1 MTIQEC
7 YQVVGGDYAQ
17 VEKRLP
23 GIHLIRKF
31 IAKFLDDGSY
41 PELCRAMEQ
50 GQTEE
55 AFRAAHTLKGVSANL
70 GFDRLTA
77 SSGELTELLQGR
89 CRNCPADPYFF
100 HRQQLPLCF
109 FFARYRAASARS
121 ISSAEGRS
129 SVPHRAIPPEHAA
142 WRPSGRGNS

>member
-7 YQVVGGDYAQ
+7 YQKLGGDYAQ

-23 GIHLIRKF
+23 GIHLIRRF

-77 SSGELTELLQGR
+77 SSGELTELLRGR
-89 CRNCPADPYFF
+89 TDGIPTEAVPLLDMVRQDYELTAD
-100 HRQQLPLCF
+100 
-109 FFARYRAASARS
+109 AIRAYL
-121 ISSAEGRS
+121 
-129 SVPHRAIPPEHAA
+129 
-142 WRPSGRGNS
+142 NSDDQA

>member
-7 YQVVGGDYAQ
+7 YQVLGGDYAQ

-55 AFRAAHTLKGVSANL
+55 VFRAAHTLKGVSANL

-77 SSGELTELLQGR
+77 SSGELTELLRGR
-89 CRNCPADPYFF
+89 TDGIPTEAVPLLDIVRQDYELTAD
-100 HRQQLPLCF
+100 
-109 FFARYRAASARS
+109 
-121 ISSAEGRS
+121 
-129 SVPHRAIPPEHAA
+129 AI
-142 WRPSGRGNS
+142 RTYLNSDGQA

>member
-7 YQVVGGDYAQ
+7 YQKLGGDYAQ

-23 GIHLIRKF
+23 GIHLIRRF

-55 AFRAAHTLKGVSANL
+55 VFRAAHTLKGVSANL

-77 SSGELTELLQGR
+77 SSGELTELLRGR
-89 CRNCPADPYFF
+89 TDGIPTEAVPLLDMVRQDYELTAD
-100 HRQQLPLCF
+100 
-109 FFARYRAASARS
+109 AIRAYL
-121 ISSAEGRS
+121 
-129 SVPHRAIPPEHAA
+129 
-142 WRPSGRGNS
+142 NSDGQA

>member
-7 YQVVGGDYAQ
+7 YQKLGGDYAQ

-23 GIHLIRKF
+23 GIHLIRRF

-77 SSGELTELLQGR
+77 SSGELTELLRGR
-89 CRNCPADPYFF
+89 TDGIPTEAVPLLDMVRQDYELTAD
-100 HRQQLPLCF
+100 
-109 FFARYRAASARS
+109 AIRAYL
-121 ISSAEGRS
+121 
-129 SVPHRAIPPEHAA
+129 
-142 WRPSGRGNS
+142 NSDGQA

>member
-7 YQVVGGDYAQ
+7 YQKLGGDYAQ

-23 GIHLIRKF
+23 GIHLIRRF

-77 SSGELTELLQGR
+77 SSGELTELLRGR
-89 CRNCPADPYFF
+89 TDGIPTETVPLLDMVRQDYELTAD
-100 HRQQLPLCF
+100 
-109 FFARYRAASARS
+109 AIRAYL
-121 ISSAEGRS
+121 
-129 SVPHRAIPPEHAA
+129 
-142 WRPSGRGNS
+142 NSDGQA

>member
-7 YQVVGGDYAQ
+7 YQKLGGDYAQ

-23 GIHLIRKF
+23 GIHLIRRF

-55 AFRAAHTLKGVSANL
+55 VFRAAHTLKGVSANL

-77 SSGELTELLQGR
+77 SSGELTELLRGR
-89 CRNCPADPYFF
+89 TDGIPTEAVPLLDMVRQDYELTAD
-100 HRQQLPLCF
+100 
-109 FFARYRAASARS
+109 AIRAYL
-121 ISSAEGRS
+121 
-129 SVPHRAIPPEHAA
+129 
-142 WRPSGRGNS
+142 NSDDQA

>member
-7 YQVVGGDYAQ
+7 YQKLGGDYAQ

-23 GIHLIRKF
+23 GIHLIRRF

-77 SSGELTELLQGR
+77 SSGELTELLRGR
-89 CRNCPADPYFF
+89 TDGIPTEAVPLLDMVRQDYELTAD
-100 HRQQLPLCF
+100 
-109 FFARYRAASARS
+109 
-121 ISSAEGRS
+121 
-129 SVPHRAIPPEHAA
+129 AI
-142 WRPSGRGNS
+142 RTYLNSDGQT

>member
-7 YQVVGGDYAQ
+7 YQVLGVDYAQ

-50 GQTEE
+50 GQT
-55 AFRAAHTLKGVSANL
+55 ADAIRAYL
-70 GFDRLTA
+70 
-77 SSGELTELLQGR
+77 
-89 CRNCPADPYFF
+89 
-100 HRQQLPLCF
+100 
-109 FFARYRAASARS
+109 
-121 ISSAEGRS
+121 
-129 SVPHRAIPPEHAA
+129 
-142 WRPSGRGNS
+142 NSDDQA

>member
-7 YQVVGGDYAQ
+7 YQVLGGDYAH

-77 SSGELTELLQGR
+77 SSGELTELLRGR
-89 CRNCPADPYFF
+89 TDGIPTEAVPLLDMVRQDYELTAD
-100 HRQQLPLCF
+100 
-109 FFARYRAASARS
+109 
-121 ISSAEGRS
+121 
-129 SVPHRAIPPEHAA
+129 AI
-142 WRPSGRGNS
+142 RTYLNSDGQA

>member
-7 YQVVGGDYAQ
+7 YQKLGGDYAQ

-23 GIHLIRKF
+23 GIHLIRRF

-77 SSGELTELLQGR
+77 SSGELTELLRGR
-89 CRNCPADPYFF
+89 TDGIPTEAVPLLDMVRQDYELTADTI
-100 HRQQLPLCF
+100 
-109 FFARYRAASARS
+109 RAYL
-121 ISSAEGRS
+121 
-129 SVPHRAIPPEHAA
+129 
-142 WRPSGRGNS
+142 NSDGQA

>member
-7 YQVVGGDYAQ
+7 YQKLGGDYAQ

-23 GIHLIRKF
+23 GIHLIRRF

-55 AFRAAHTLKGVSANL
+55 AFRTAHTLKGVSANL

-77 SSGELTELLQGR
+77 SSGELTELLRGR
-89 CRNCPADPYFF
+89 TDGIPTEAVPLLDMVRQDYELTAD
-100 HRQQLPLCF
+100 
-109 FFARYRAASARS
+109 AIRAYL
-121 ISSAEGRS
+121 
-129 SVPHRAIPPEHAA
+129 
-142 WRPSGRGNS
+142 NSDGQA

>member
-7 YQVVGGDYAQ
+7 YQKLGGDYAQ

-77 SSGELTELLQGR
+77 SSGELTELLRGR
-89 CRNCPADPYFF
+89 TDGIPTETVPLLDMVRQDYELTAD
-100 HRQQLPLCF
+100 
-109 FFARYRAASARS
+109 AIRAYL
-121 ISSAEGRS
+121 
-129 SVPHRAIPPEHAA
+129 
-142 WRPSGRGNS
+142 NSDGQA

>member
-7 YQVVGGDYAQ
+7 YQVLGGDYAQ

-55 AFRAAHTLKGVSANL
+55 AFRAAHTLKGNASIV
-70 GFDRLTA
+70 GETA
-77 SSGELTELLQGR
+77 MK
-89 CRNCPADPYFF
+89 
-100 HRQQLPLCF
+100 QL
-109 FFARYRAASARS
+109 
-121 ISSAEGRS
+121 
-129 SVPHRAIPPEHAA
+129 AIDMENGVIAQKHDVYQNALDQLEDA
-142 WRPSGRGNS
+142 FRKCL

>member
-7 YQVVGGDYAQ
+7 YQVLGGDYAQ

-23 GIHLIRKF
+23 GIHLIRRF

-77 SSGELTELLQGR
+77 SSGELTELLRGR
-89 CRNCPADPYFF
+89 TDGIPTEVVPLLDMVRQDYELTAD
-100 HRQQLPLCF
+100 
-109 FFARYRAASARS
+109 AIRAYL
-121 ISSAEGRS
+121 
-129 SVPHRAIPPEHAA
+129 
-142 WRPSGRGNS
+142 NSDGQA

>member
-7 YQVVGGDYAQ
+7 YQKLGGDYVQ

-77 SSGELTELLQGR
+77 SSGELTELLRGR
-89 CRNCPADPYFF
+89 TDGIPTETVPLLDMVRQDYELTAD
-100 HRQQLPLCF
+100 
-109 FFARYRAASARS
+109 AIRAYL
-121 ISSAEGRS
+121 
-129 SVPHRAIPPEHAA
+129 
-142 WRPSGRGNS
+142 NSDGQA

>member
-7 YQVVGGDYAQ
+7 YQKLGGDYAQ

-77 SSGELTELLQGR
+77 SSGELTELLRGR
-89 CRNCPADPYFF
+89 TDGIPTEAVPLRDMVRQDYELTAD
-100 HRQQLPLCF
+100 
-109 FFARYRAASARS
+109 AIRAYL
-121 ISSAEGRS
+121 
-129 SVPHRAIPPEHAA
+129 
-142 WRPSGRGNS
+142 NSDGQA

>member
-7 YQVVGGDYAQ
+7 YQVLGGDYAQ

-23 GIHLIRKF
+23 GIHLIRRF

-55 AFRAAHTLKGVSANL
+55 VFRAAHTLKSVSANL

-77 SSGELTELLQGR
+77 SSGELTELLRGR
-89 CRNCPADPYFF
+89 TDGIPTEAVPLLDMVRQDYELTAD
-100 HRQQLPLCF
+100 
-109 FFARYRAASARS
+109 AIRAYL
-121 ISSAEGRS
+121 
-129 SVPHRAIPPEHAA
+129 
-142 WRPSGRGNS
+142 NSDGQA

>member
-7 YQVVGGDYAQ
+7 YQKLGGDYAQ

-55 AFRAAHTLKGVSANL
+55 SFRAAHKGVSANL

-77 SSGELTELLQGR
+77 SSGELTELLRGR
-89 CRNCPADPYFF
+89 TDGIPTEAVPLLDMVRQDYELTAD
-100 HRQQLPLCF
+100 
-109 FFARYRAASARS
+109 AIRAYL
-121 ISSAEGRS
+121 
-129 SVPHRAIPPEHAA
+129 
-142 WRPSGRGNS
+142 NSDGQA

>member
-7 YQVVGGDYAQ
+7 YQKLGGDYAQ

-23 GIHLIRKF
+23 GIHLIRRF
-31 IAKFLDDGSY
+31 IAKFLDDGIY

-55 AFRAAHTLKGVSANL
+55 SFRAAHTLKGVSENL

-77 SSGELTELLQGR
+77 SSGELTELLRGR
-89 CRNCPADPYFF
+89 TDGIPTEAVPLLDMVRQDYELTAD
-100 HRQQLPLCF
+100 
-109 FFARYRAASARS
+109 AIRAYL
-121 ISSAEGRS
+121 
-129 SVPHRAIPPEHAA
+129 
-142 WRPSGRGNS
+142 NSDGQA

>member
-7 YQVVGGDYAQ
+7 YQKLGGDYAQ

-23 GIHLIRKF
+23 GIHLIRRF

-77 SSGELTELLQGR
+77 SSGELTELLRGR
-89 CRNCPADPYFF
+89 TDGIPTEAVPLLDMVRQDYELTAD
-100 HRQQLPLCF
+100 
-109 FFARYRAASARS
+109 AIRAYLNADGQA
-121 ISSAEGRS
+121 
-129 SVPHRAIPPEHAA
+129 
-142 WRPSGRGNS
+142 

>member
-7 YQVVGGDYAQ
+7 YQKLGGDYAQ

-23 GIHLIRKF
+23 GIHLIRRF

-55 AFRAAHTLKGVSANL
+55 SFRAAHTLKGVSANL

-77 SSGELTELLQGR
+77 SSGELTELLRGR
-89 CRNCPADPYFF
+89 TDGIPTEAVPLLDMVRQDYELTAD
-100 HRQQLPLCF
+100 
-109 FFARYRAASARS
+109 
-121 ISSAEGRS
+121 
-129 SVPHRAIPPEHAA
+129 AI
-142 WRPSGRGNS
+142 RVYLNSDGQA